1 MHYEVIDIKTGKE
14 SRSDFQP
21 TLTTYVLES
30 VPVGDKNAPKRPA
43 VIICPGGGY
52 SHTSDRE
59 AEPIAIKMIEAGYHA
74 FVVRYSVKPA
84 VFPTQVLELAKA
96 VEIVRSR
103 ADEWNVDA
111 DKIIVG
117 GFSAGGHVA
126 ASLAVFWDKEF
137 VWGALGT
144 TKEMIRPNG
153 AMLCYPVIT
162 SGEFAHRGSFD
173 NSLAEKKDDVSMLEL
188 LSIEKQVTDMMP
200 PTFLWHTWEDQT
212 VPVENTL
219 MLAAA
224 LRKNNISTEIHI
236 YPKGGHGLALAS
248 EETACGRQ
256 GNIVEACQ
264 GWTDNAIT
272 WIKGL

>member
-1 MHYEVIDIKTGKE
+1 MHYEVINIETGVK
-14 SRSDFQP
+14 SRSDFCP

-30 VPVGDKNAPKRPA
+30 VPVGDKNAVKRPA

-74 FVVRYSVKPA
+74 FVVRYSVAPA
-84 VFPTQVLELAKA
+84 VFPTQLLELAKA
-96 VEIVRSR
+96 VEIVRSH

-126 ASLAVFWDKEF
+126 ASLSVFWDKEF

-162 SGEFAHRGSFD
+162 SGSFAHRGSFD
-173 NSLAEKKDDVSMLEL
+173 NALAEKKDDEKMLEL
-188 LSIEKQVTDMMP
+188 LSLEKQVTDMMP
-200 PTFLWHTWEDQT
+200 PTFLWHTWEDNA

-219 MLAAA
+219 MFASA
-224 LRKNNISTEIHI
+224 LRAKNISTEIHI
-236 YPKGGHGLALAS
+236 YPKGGHGLALAN

-256 GNIVEACQ
+256 ANIVEACQ
-264 GWTDNAIT
+264 SWTDSAIT